1 MPKRKFDVEA
11 KISVKDG
18 ASKKVKKIDSGFKR
32 LTKTIKTSAFAIVG
46 FLASVVGAI
55 KLIEAA
61 GERLGQRRAL
71 ERTLDAAG
79 ASTDEFI
86 AKLKGL
92 ANQQIATSDII
103 LASNRALALGISKD
117 DIPGLLEAAT
127 KASVSLGI
135 SATAAFND
143 ITTGVGRASPLI
155 LDNLG
160 IVVDAVKIYKDFAA
174 AIGTTVE
181 ELTKQQ
187 RTAALSAAV
196 IKTAGKGAE
205 DFATAQ
211 SRVTVALAQ
220 SAAKLKDFTQ
230 GVLDSI
236 AASQTLADVIE
247 ETSGFF
253 EDYAGLVRFTTRQ
266 LRELNVQIPKV
277 NQSFITQ
284 RDVIDLLTLN
294 VSLFIRASRQLGET
308 ENNLIEILA
317 ERERVTTLLSDKM
330 LLQKGFTL
338 DLISV
343 TDGLAEAQ
351 ERASKRTADIEAQLD
366 KEASALSKLAAA
378 LGDVTQIELEKE
390 LLDISEAL
398 EEARN
403 STDASSDAFVKWERV
418 AEQKIERLKENIRR
432 FRDGLELLEDQTDD
446 NTQSLS
452 EFGDQSEQTSG
463 KINGMTTA
471 LRVQATQA
479 ESTTRAI
486 ATLSAVSEQLAL
498 AQARTDLAATQAARG
513 RITGVSS
520 QQGQVGAFTG
530 LPVGP
535 GTRQTFRVNPD
546 GSLTRV
552 S

>member
-1 MPKRKFDVEA
+1 MPRKKFDVEA
-11 KISVKDG
+11 KISVKDA
-18 ASKKVKKIDSGFKR
+18 ASKNVKKVEGGFKR
-32 LTKTIKTSAFAIVG
+32 LTKTIRTSAFAIVG
-46 FLASVVGAI
+46 VLTSVVGAI

-79 ASTDEFI
+79 ASTDEFV
-86 AKLKGL
+86 AKLKNL

-135 SATAAFND
+135 SATQAFND

-174 AIGTTVE
+174 AIGITVE

-187 RTAALSAAV
+187 RTAALSAEV

-205 DFATAQ
+205 GFATAQ

-220 SAAKLKDFTQ
+220 STAKLKDFTQ
-230 GVLDSI
+230 GVIDSL
-236 AASQTLADVIE
+236 ASSKALAVVIE

-253 EDYAGLVRFTTRQ
+253 EDFAGVVRFTTRQ
-266 LRELNVQIPKV
+266 LRELKGEVPKIE
-277 NQSFITQ
+277 QSFVSW
-284 RDVIDLLTLN
+284 RDVTDTLSVNITFLL
-294 VSLFIRASRQLGET
+294 RALRALGVVT
-308 ENNLIEILA
+308 NDLIEI
-317 ERERVTTLLSDKM
+317 EKENERVTGLLNDRYKEQSA
-330 LLQKGFTL
+330 LFS
-338 DLISV
+338 DLILGVSQYGDA
-343 TDGLAEAQ
+343 TEEA
-351 ERASKRTADIEAQLD
+351 AKRTAAIEAQLN

-378 LGDVTQIELEKE
+378 LGEVTQIELEKE

-398 EEARN
+398 EQARN
-403 STDASSDAFVKWERV
+403 STDASSDAFVKWERI
-418 AEQKIERLKENIRR
+418 AEAKIDRLKENIRR

-452 EFGDQSEQTSG
+452 EFGDQSDDTSNSVTRLTSALSG
-463 KINGMTTA
+463 QESQARATA
-471 LRVQATQA
+471 NAVGNLTAVA
-479 ESTTRAI
+479 ET
-486 ATLSAVSEQLAL
+486 LAL
-498 AQARTDLAATQAARG
+498 AEARTALAATQAARG
-513 RITGVSS
+513 RISGVSS
-520 QQGQVGAFTG
+520 QREEVGSFTG